1 MKDLPKDGLDFRIH
15 TVLSSDLAATA
26 LSSLQKKNADMNY
39 VSKLCAA
46 ADRESEGSMKSGTK
60 QIAQRKTERRFH
72 QFFGRSCPKVRQI
85 SVPLVRCK
93 KTKKVEQQSCSA
105 EADLGFI
112 NVFVLPS
119 CSAWH
124 MYVCFVCYRLMK
136 VSSSRVTTWVGWRS
150 APGSC
155 EIFVLVSLRPETVK
169 CITA

>member
-93 KTKKVEQQSCSA
+93 KTNKVEQQSCSA

-124 MYVCFVCYRLMK
+124 MYVCFVCYRLM
-136 VSSSRVTTWVGWRS
+136 
-150 APGSC
+150 
-155 EIFVLVSLRPETVK
+155 LRCHPPE
-169 CITA
+169 